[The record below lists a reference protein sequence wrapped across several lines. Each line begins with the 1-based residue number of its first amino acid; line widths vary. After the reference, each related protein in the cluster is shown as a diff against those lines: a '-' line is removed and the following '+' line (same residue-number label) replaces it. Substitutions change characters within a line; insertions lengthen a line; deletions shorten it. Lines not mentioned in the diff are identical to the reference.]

1 MRSKPADGTDPAAIR
16 LGALAAFDWVL
27 VAVLFVTPV
36 VFIVTRSFGQA
47 DPITLDVELTGTI
60 DSYRTLFS
68 PLYRPVL
75 VRSAVLS
82 ASTVVLCI
90 CIGLPSAL
98 AVSRM
103 STRWRSITLFAVM
116 LPSFVNFAVRI
127 FAWQGVLATGGP
139 VESITGWRLL
149 FQPAAVLIGM
159 TTAYVPLFFLPAFV
173 SLSRVPAELID
184 AAADLGASPLRRTF
198 AIELPLARTGVFAG
212 VALVAVLSIGEFIV
226 PTVLGGGKVLLLGT
240 ILAERGAG
248 SDQPLGGAITATI
261 IVVCSAVGLLVRALL
276 RIRPA
281 AS

>member
-1 MRSKPADGTDPAAIR
+1 MRSKQADPAALR
-16 LGALAAFDWVL
+16 LGALATFDWFL
-27 VAVLFVTPV
+27 VAALFITPL
-36 VFIVTRSFGQA
+36 VFIITRSFGQSN
-47 DPITLDVELTGTI
+47 PVTLDVELIGTI
-60 DSYRTLFS
+60 DSYRALFS

-82 ASTVVLCI
+82 ALTVVLCI
-90 CIGLPSAL
+90 CIGLPAAL
-98 AVSRM
+98 AVSRL
-103 STRWRSITLFAVM
+103 SPRWRSVALFAVM
-116 LPSFVNFAVRI
+116 LPSFVSFAVRI

-139 VESITGWRLL
+139 IESITGWRLL

-173 SLSRVPAELID
+173 SLSRVPVELVQ
-184 AAADLGASPLRRTF
+184 AAADLGSSPTRRTWT
-198 AIELPLARTGVFAG
+198 IVLPLARSGVIAG

-248 SDQPLGGAITATI
+248 SDQPLGGAITATVI
-261 IVVCSAVGLLVRALL
+261 IACSAVGLTARAIA
-276 RIRPA
+276 RWRPG

>member
-1 MRSKPADGTDPAAIR
+1 MRSKQADPALLR
-16 LGALAAFDWVL
+16 LGALATLDWVL
-27 VAVLFVTPV
+27 VAALFITPLA
-36 VFIVTRSFGQA
+36 FIVTRSFGQA

-90 CIGLPSAL
+90 CIGLPAAL

-103 STRWRSITLFAVM
+103 SPRWRSITLFAVM

-127 FAWQGVLATGGP
+127 FAWQGVLAAGGP

-149 FQPAAVLIGM
+149 FQPTAVLIGM

-173 SLSRVPAELID
+173 SLSRVPLEMMD
-184 AAADLGASPLRRTF
+184 AAADLGASPLRRTWT
-198 AIELPLARTGVFAG
+198 IVLPLARTGVVAG
-212 VALVAVLSIGEFIV
+212 ATLVAVLSIGEFIV

-248 SDQPLGGAITATI
+248 SDQPLGGAITA
-261 IVVCSAVGLLVRALL
+261 IVIVACSAVALVVRALS
-276 RIRPA
+276 RWRTA
-281 AS
+281 AR